1 MHQLDIRRPA
11 DVDGKRGM
19 HSPTPPLS
27 AVFGLQVEPQC
38 TAHITPGGNVRIE
51 LRREA
56 VSGSAATAE
65 RDPVQLAIFSH
76 RWADHTAAACSS

>member
-1 MHQLDIRRPA
+1 M
-11 DVDGKRGM
+11 
-19 HSPTPPLS
+19 
-27 AVFGLQVEPQC
+27 
-38 TAHITPGGNVRIE
+38 RIE

-76 RWADHTAAACSS
+76 RWAYFPTGGRPHPAASSAELGFRCLGNAHNSALTYVRGCCCIQPFASVSNRTSM

>member
-1 MHQLDIRRPA
+1 MQ
-11 DVDGKRGM
+11 V
-19 HSPTPPLS
+19 
-27 AVFGLQVEPQC
+27 QVEPQC

-76 RWADHTAAACSS
+76 RWAYSPTGGRPIQPLRQLSWGFAI